1 MTFLDSSVIID
12 MLQGVDSTVEF
23 VQQEGEPY
31 LTSSICILEVL
42 DGKLGSGST
51 DVVSVRQ
58 DFSGVRSLDLT
69 ENISL
74 EAARI
79 QDELLND
86 GQRMATRDLLIAAT
100 ARSTG
105 DHLVVADSDFET
117 EALESYV
124 SVTNLSRPDS
134 DSGR

>member
-12 MLQGVDSTVEF
+12 MLNGVDSTVEF
-23 VQQEGEPY
+23 VQEQGEPY

-42 DGKLGSGST
+42 DGKIGSGTT
-51 DVVSVRQ
+51 DVVSARQ
-58 DFSGVRSLDLT
+58 DFDGVHSLDLT
-69 ENISL
+69 ENVSL

-79 QDELLND
+79 QDELLDD

-105 DHLVVADSDFET
+105 DHLVVADTDFET
-117 EALESYV
+117 DVLESYV
-124 SVTNLSRPDS
+124 QVTNLSNQDS
-134 DSGR
+134 SER